1 MSRWNVMAT
10 SVSGTAAESLRK
22 DAILEV
28 GVRKSS
34 RASSSVISCHRPHRR
49 QDNARHRNHERKMT
63 SGVRKGGNTSSRGF
77 SCAA

>member
-1 MSRWNVMAT
+1 MAT

-49 QDNARHRNHERKMT
+49 QDTLAQHGRHRNHASKLT